1 MLAVY
6 NGSADVALFFVSMS
20 LFDAVFSIS
29 VFAAWMFDSYQ
40 ALYALPYIFEIVQ
53 VIKGLF
59 VIIYFAFFISIEKR
73 FLYYLYCWYILHFS
87 WQGFLTWFMF

>member
-6 NGSADVALFFVSMS
+6 NGSAAVALFCVSIS

-29 VFAAWMFDSYQ
+29 VFEWMFDSYQ

-59 VIIYFAFFISIEKR
+59 IIIYFAFFSSIEKR
-73 FLYYLYCWYILHFS
+73 FL
-87 WQGFLTWFMF
+87 

>member
-6 NGSADVALFFVSMS
+6 SGSAAVALFCVSIS

-29 VFAAWMFDSYQ
+29 VFDEWMFDSYQ

-59 VIIYFAFFISIEKR
+59 IIIYFAFFSSIEKR
-73 FLYYLYCWYILHFS
+73 FL
-87 WQGFLTWFMF
+87 